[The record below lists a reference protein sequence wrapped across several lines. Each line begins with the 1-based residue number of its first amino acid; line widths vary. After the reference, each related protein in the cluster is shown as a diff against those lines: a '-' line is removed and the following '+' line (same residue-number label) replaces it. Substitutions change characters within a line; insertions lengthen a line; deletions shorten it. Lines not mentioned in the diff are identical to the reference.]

1 MKRYKI
7 YAAYDTYCEAVIEA
21 ESEDQAYD
29 IAKQMD
35 GGSFTS
41 RDSGDWRILD
51 VEEVDE

>member
-1 MKRYKI
+1 MKRYRI
-7 YAAYDTYCEAVIEA
+7 YAAYDTYCEAEIEA

-35 GGSFTS
+35 GGEFIS

-51 VEEVDE
+51 VEEVEA